1 MNIPTNPE
9 LQAEID
15 AALKAERESESEK
28 SVIDQV
34 VEGANTIRENLK
46 AVKGE
51 QYARLV
57 EIGVL
62 VHKRSQLTA
71 AIVEFARDAGAPNSV
86 IKMIGHA
93 DATLGAHTLNHAAI
107 MLNAKADAEY
117 AKELTDWIDRITDA
131 EQAGIESV
139 REQLFGDDDEN

>member
-15 AALKAERESESEK
+15 ATLKAEQESESEK
-28 SVIDQV
+28 SVIDKV
-34 VEGANTIRENLK
+34 VEGANEIRENLK

-71 AIVEFARDAGAPNSV
+71 ALAQFARDAGAPAPV
-86 IKMIGHA
+86 IMMIGHA
-93 DATLGAHTLNHAAI
+93 DASLGAATLNHAAL
-107 MLNAKADAEY
+107 MLNIKADAGY
-117 AKELTDWIDRITDA
+117 AKELTEWIDRITDA

-139 REQLFGDDDEN
+139 KDQLFGDDE